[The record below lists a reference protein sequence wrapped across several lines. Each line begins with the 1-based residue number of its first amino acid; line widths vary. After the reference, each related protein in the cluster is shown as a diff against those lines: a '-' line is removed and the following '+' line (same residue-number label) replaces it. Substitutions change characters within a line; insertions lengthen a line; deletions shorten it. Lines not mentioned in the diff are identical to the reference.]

1 MSRAFYKGSELTDTD
16 LVITFRDENG
26 ALFDPYSVTYGIL
39 DPDGVLIDNINTR
52 PAEKKS
58 LGKWYA
64 PYIIEDDAKEGD
76 YKIQWNIQE
85 LSTSS
90 VRQYVNQ
97 FNVLGDC
104 TISKLNYPDSVSSL
118 IHKLRIRLGDNDPDR
133 NYRFA
138 PPKSPNEVNNFTT
151 NHGYIWQDY
160 ELLSF
165 LEDATDT
172 INWYLRGTNYT
183 IGSIPAP
190 LRPIALMGA
199 MVHAIDQLSLIW
211 IQDEFGYSLNGISL
225 DLSKSEK
232 YRSMV
237 DGLAERFETKM
248 DNLQANRSHKIKGLR
263 QARFSVGY
271 GYGQGQYSFRGAG
284 AGSWRRSNR
293 V

>member
-1 MSRAFYKGSELTDTD
+1 MSRVFYKGQELTNSD
-16 LVITFRDENG
+16 LVITFRDVNG
-26 ALFDPYSVTYGIL
+26 ITFDPVEVTYGIL
-39 DPDGVLIDNINTR
+39 DPDGVLVDNIDNR
-52 PAEKKS
+52 AAERIS
-58 LGKWYA
+58 LGKWFA
-64 PYIIEDDAKEGD
+64 PYTVKDDAKEGS
-76 YKIQWNIQE
+76 YQIKWNIKE
-85 LSTSS
+85 LPTSS
-90 VRQYVNQ
+90 IREYFDQ
-97 FNVLGDC
+97 FNIVGAC
-104 TISKLNYPDSVSSL
+104 TISKLNYPDAVSSL
-118 IHKLRIRLGDNDPDR
+118 LHKLRIRLGDNDPDR

-165 LEDATDT
+165 LEDAIDY
-172 INWYLRGTNYT
+172 INWYLRGTNYNV
-183 IGSIPAP
+183 GSLPAP
-190 LRPIALMGA
+190 LRPIALDGA
-199 MVHAIDQLSLIW
+199 MVHAIDMISLIW

-225 DLSKSEK
+225 DLTKSEK

-237 DGLAERFETKM
+237 DGLASKFDAKLE
-248 DNLQANRSHKIKGLR
+248 NLQANRSHKIKGLR